1 MTFLIGRL
9 ETITKRLASAIFC
22 LGLLSAFLHQA
33 NAQDAA
39 WPKQTSIVVPF
50 PPGASNDTFARILAQ
65 KLAPRLGTTI
75 VVDNRP
81 GAGGAIGAAFVAKSA
96 PNAATLM
103 LTSSTFTGHA
113 AVRPN

>member
-1 MTFLIGRL
+1 MTILTRRP
-9 ETITKRLASAIFC
+9 ETITKRLASAILCF
-22 LGLLSAFLHQA
+22 GLLSAFLHQA

-75 VVDNRP
+75 VIDNKP
-81 GAGGAIGAAFVAKSA
+81 GAGGAVGAASVARSEE
-96 PNAATLM
+96 
-103 LTSSTFTGHA
+103 
-113 AVRPN
+113 RR